1 MNLPN
6 KITISRILLTFVFI
20 FLINERGILSKV
32 GALFIFSLACLTDYL
47 DGYLARR
54 KGEVTTFGKLMDP
67 IADKIL
73 VISAFI
79 AFTQAGL
86 IEVWM
91 VVVIL
96 IREFIVTGLRI
107 FALAKGKVIHAYRLG
122 KHKTISSYV
131 AIFLILAFLIFKEIA
146 TKMDF
151 YSKSF
156 EALSSL
162 LIYILMLVVV
172 LFTIIS
178 GANYIVRN
186 TFLLK
191 DFENEK
197 HN

>member
-20 FLINERGILSKV
+20 FLMKASGLFPKI
-32 GALFIFSLACLTDYL
+32 GAMLIFSLACFTDYL
-47 DGYLARR
+47 DGYLAR
-54 KGEVTTFGKLMDP
+54 KNYEITTFGKLMDP

-79 AFTQAGL
+79 VFAQLGL
-86 IEVWM
+86 VGVWM

-96 IREFIVTGLRI
+96 LREFVVTSLRI
-107 FALAKGKVIHAYRLG
+107 FALARGKVIHAQRMG

-146 TKMDF
+146 IKIGF

-156 EALSSL
+156 QSMGSFF
-162 LIYILMLVVV
+162 IYILMLVVIS
-172 LFTIIS
+172 LTIIS
-178 GANYIVRN
+178 GINYIAKN
-186 TFLLK
+186 AFLLK
-191 DFENEK
+191 DFKNGK
-197 HN
+197 DN